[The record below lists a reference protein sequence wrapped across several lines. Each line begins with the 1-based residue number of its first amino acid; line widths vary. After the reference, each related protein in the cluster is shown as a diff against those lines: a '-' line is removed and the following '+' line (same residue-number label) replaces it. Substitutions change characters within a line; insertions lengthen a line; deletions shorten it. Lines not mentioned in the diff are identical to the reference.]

1 MNRFE
6 LLKVGTDCELFI
18 KDLSG
23 QTIPV
28 IGLLGGDKINPRPVL
43 DEEGYAVQEDN
54 VMAEFNI
61 PPRSDVT
68 SFVTSI
74 NKMLGFLSA
83 HFWELDFMR
92 LDISASQIFDP
103 KQLEHPQAKR
113 IGCEPDFCV
122 WTTKMNVLKNT
133 HPLLKQMRTSG
144 GHVHFSYLVE
154 GNPPST
160 LDRLEFVRMNDLHYG
175 VASVLLDGDSR
186 RKELYGKAGAFRMK
200 DYGHEYRVLSNF
212 WLESDDLK
220 AWVFNQAQECVK
232 AMNEKGTYYQDMFSG
247 TLGKLIQKCI
257 NDNDKGLAKELCQEF
272 GVQLP

>member
-1 MNRFE
+1 MKRFE
-6 LLKVGTDCELFI
+6 LLKVGTDCEVFL
-18 KDLSG
+18 KDISG
-23 QTIPV
+23 HPIPV

-83 HFWELDFMR
+83 HFHELDFIK
-92 LDISASQIFDP
+92 LDISASQLFSP
-103 KQLEHPQAKR
+103 EQLEHPQAKR

-122 WTTKMNVLKNT
+122 WTNKMNVLKNT
-133 HPLLKQMRTSG
+133 HPLLKKMRTSG
-144 GHVHFSYLVE
+144 GHVHLSYLVD
-154 GNPPST
+154 GQLPST
-160 LDRLEFVRMNDLHYG
+160 PDRLEFVKMNDLYYG
-175 VASVLLDGDSR
+175 VASVLLDEDTR
-186 RKELYGKAGAFRMK
+186 RKELYGKPGAFRFK

-212 WLESDDLK
+212 WLKSDALK
-220 AWVFNQAQECVK
+220 AWVFNQAQECIK
-232 AMNEKGTYYQDMFSG
+232 ALNERGVYYQDLFSKE
-247 TLGKLIQKCI
+247 LGKLIQQCI
-257 NDNDKGLAKELCQEF
+257 NTNDKGLAKSLCQEF